1 MYRFDCL
8 KLIASRLKEELC
20 VVGLGGLVDEWTEV
34 YPANR
39 SIPLNAMG
47 CVVHLALGVAAGLPH
62 RRIVALDGEGS
73 LLMNLG
79 ILATLGNEDPSN
91 LFTVIFDNSSYES
104 SGGFGTQTKETTDLA
119 AMAKGAGIRRAH
131 SISDFRD
138 FEAALDEALSLEE
151 QTFIVVRVEKGTRLS
166 PLRETDGIEDKYDF
180 VRHIEKLESIRILP
194 RLPRKKYDV
203 ELT

>member
-47 CVVHLALGVAAGLPH
+47 CVVPLALGVAAGLPH

-119 AMAKGAGIRRAH
+119 AMAKGAGIRRAQ